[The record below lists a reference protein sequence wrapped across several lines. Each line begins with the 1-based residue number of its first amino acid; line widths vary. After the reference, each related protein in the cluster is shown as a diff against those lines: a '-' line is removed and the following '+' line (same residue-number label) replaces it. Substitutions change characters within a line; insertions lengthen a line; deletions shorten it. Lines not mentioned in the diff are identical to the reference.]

1 MKKCIITVYYL
12 IDNFCKIYQE
22 WERNRLIPSSN
33 QRNRDGKLSLAELL
47 TITIYFYLSPCK
59 DFKNYYLYYLRY
71 KYKEYFCLPSYSRI
85 IQLLPRMLL
94 PLAVLMHYLEG
105 EETGIYYIDSTKLAI
120 CHNKRISSNRVFNR
134 FSKIGKSSYGW
145 FLGFKL
151 HLVINN
157 KGELMSVKIT
167 KGNKSDLSVASVIS
181 KGLSGKLFGD
191 KSYISKEL
199 FHQLF
204 SNGLLLFTNLRKD
217 MKTYLLDINDKLL
230 LNKRSLIE
238 SVFNVLKKHMH
249 LEHTRHRSPLN
260 FFVHIIASLSSY
272 SISKLNPYL
281 ISSSFSSFNL
291 S

>member
-1 MKKCIITVYYL
+1 MKKCIVTVYYL

-22 WERNRLIPSSN
+22 WERKKLTPSSN

-94 PLAVLMHYLEG
+94 PLAVLMHYLKG
-105 EETGIYYIDSTKLAI
+105 DETGIYYIDSTKLAI
-120 CHNKRISSNRVFNR
+120 CHNKRTSSNRVFNR

-151 HLVINN
+151 HLIINN
-157 KGELMSVKIT
+157 KGEIMSVKIT
-167 KGNKSDLSVASVIS
+167 KGNKSDLSIASVIS
-181 KGLSGKLFGD
+181 EGLSGKLFGD
-191 KSYISKEL
+191 KAYISKEL

-204 SNGLLLFTNLRKD
+204 SNGLRLFTNLRKD
-217 MKTYLLDINDKLL
+217 MKTYLLDIDDKCL

-260 FFVHIIASLSSY
+260 FFVHIIASLTSY

-281 ISSSFSSFNL
+281 ISSSFSSNSL

>member
-1 MKKCIITVYYL
+1 M
-12 IDNFCKIYQE
+12 
-22 WERNRLIPSSN
+22 
-33 QRNRDGKLSLAELL
+33 SLAELL

-71 KYKEYFCLPSYSRI
+71 KYKGYFCLPSYSRI
-85 IQLLPRMLL
+85 IQLWHRMLL
-94 PLAVLMHYLEG
+94 PLAILMHYLERRRDWY
-105 EETGIYYIDSTKLAI
+105 ILYIDSTRLAI

-157 KGELMSVKIT
+157 KGELMLVKIT

-181 KGLSGKLFGD
+181 KGLSGKLFAD
-191 KSYISKEL
+191 KAYISKEL
-199 FHQLF
+199 FHQLLT
-204 SNGLLLFTNLRKD
+204 NGLRLFTNLRKD
-217 MKTYLLDINDKLL
+217 MKTYLLDIDDKRL

-249 LEHTRHRSPLN
+249 LEHTRHRSPIH
-260 FFVHIIASLSSY
+260 FFVHIIASLASY